1 MKKEIKKAN
10 KEFYFISKVTIA
22 KDVAFKYP
30 NYWIN
35 KFTPCTLAKRLISGN
50 SERNS
55 MKNYGFEYKT
65 IASKKLKKI
74 YLIQEVQINGAN
86 VKNINIAY
94 DKEFAYSMAYQ
105 YCKQYYKKELK
116 VDFGNCENYDE
127 FYSMAL
133 QNQDLLNSIIIVSE
147 IDISSKTILPF

>member
-1 MKKEIKKAN
+1 
-10 KEFYFISKVTIA
+10 
-22 KDVAFKYP
+22 
-30 NYWIN
+30 
-35 KFTPCTLAKRLISGN
+35 
-50 SERNS
+50 
-55 MKNYGFEYKT
+55 
-65 IASKKLKKI
+65 
-74 YLIQEVQINGAN
+74 
-86 VKNINIAY
+86 
-94 DKEFAYSMAYQ
+94 MAYQ

>member
-65 IASKKLKKI
+65 IASKKLKK
-74 YLIQEVQINGAN
+74 
-86 VKNINIAY
+86 
-94 DKEFAYSMAYQ
+94 
-105 YCKQYYKKELK
+105 
-116 VDFGNCENYDE
+116 
-127 FYSMAL
+127 
-133 QNQDLLNSIIIVSE
+133 SI
-147 IDISSKTILPF
+147 